1 MIYSIEDFDNMLDES
16 HEVVRI
22 AGIDFLPSQI
32 LKECDPIAYNTYCA
46 DYISIMEEEYLKN
59 GEEEYV

>member
-1 MIYSIEDFDNMLDES
+1 MIYSIEDFDQMLDES
-16 HEVVRI
+16 HDIVRI

-32 LKECDPIAYNTYCA
+32 LKECDPIAYNEYAT
-46 DYISIMEEEYLKN
+46 DYLTIMEEEYLKN